1 MEAIRNWIEL
11 PEEQQKKYIN
21 TIGIENGISAETV
34 EKDWW
39 VTLVLRALFS
49 SSFADHI
56 SFKGGTSL
64 SKCWNLIERLSEDV
78 DIAIDREF
86 LGFRGE
92 LSKTQISDKLRRA
105 SCSFVRD
112 TMRYELEKQIINLGI
127 PSSLFNVKVN
137 ITPIT
142 TTDPEI
148 IEVHYHSLLP
158 LSTYVLNKVIVE
170 VSGRSMN
177 EPLEEVKVNSIISQS
192 LPNAKFADK
201 LFQIKAVSPKR
212 TFLEKAFLLHEEFA
226 KETKDIRIERMSR
239 HIYDLEKL
247 MNTPIAQKALL
258 DNELYKAIVEHRR
271 KFIGIKGFNYDT
283 LMPKTISFIPPHE
296 IIPYWK
302 DDYSRMQ
309 STMIYG
315 ESLPFDKL
323 IERIADLNEQFLT
336 LNGNNENRKSI

>member
-1 MEAIRNWIEL
+1 MEAIKNWLEL
-11 PEEQQKKYIN
+11 PEEQQKRYIN
-21 TIGIENGISAETV
+21 TIAIENGISAETV

-39 VTLVLRALFS
+39 VTLVLRALFT

-64 SKCWNLIERLSEDV
+64 SKCWNLINRISEDI
-78 DIAIDREF
+78 DIAINREF
-86 LGFRGE
+86 LGFSGE

-105 SCSFVRD
+105 SCAFVRE
-112 TMRYELEKQIINLGI
+112 TMQVELEKQIESLGI
-127 PSSLFNVKVN
+127 LPVLFEVKVN

-148 IEVHYHSLLP
+148 IEIHYRSLLP
-158 LSTYVLNKVIVE
+158 PSTYVLNKVIVE

-192 LPNAKFADK
+192 LPKAKFADK
-201 LFQIKAVSPKR
+201 VFQIKAVSPKR

-226 KETKDIRIERMSR
+226 KETKEIRIDRMSR

-247 MNTPIAQKALL
+247 MDTQVAQEALM
-258 DNELYKAIVEHRR
+258 DRKLYETIVEHRR
-271 KFIGIKGFNYDT
+271 KFIGIKGFDYDT
-283 LMPKTISFIPPHE
+283 LAPQTISFVPPNEVIPH
-296 IIPYWK
+296 WK
-302 DDYSRMQ
+302 DDYASMQ

-315 ESLPFDKL
+315 DSLPFDSL
-323 IERIADLNEQFLT
+323 IERIKELNERFRNIT
-336 LNGNNENRKSI
+336 

>member
-1 MEAIRNWIEL
+1 MEAIKNWLEL
-11 PEEQQKKYIN
+11 SEEQQKRYIN

-39 VTLVLRALFS
+39 VTLVLRALFT
-49 SSFADHI
+49 SSFAEHI

-64 SKCWNLIERLSEDV
+64 SKCWNLIERISEDI
-78 DIAIDREF
+78 DMAINREF
-86 LGFRGE
+86 LGFSGE

-112 TMRYELEKQIINLGI
+112 TMQSEVEKQITNLGVQ
-127 PSSLFNVKVN
+127 PSLFEVKVN

-142 TTDPEI
+142 TTDPEK

-158 LSTYVLNKVIVE
+158 SSTYVLNKVIIE

-177 EPLEEVKVNSIISQS
+177 EPLEDVRINSIISQS
-192 LPNAKFADK
+192 LSNAKFADE
-201 LFQIKAVSPKR
+201 LFSIKAVSPKR

-226 KETKDIRIERMSR
+226 KPTKDIRIERMSR

-247 MNTPIAQKALL
+247 MDTPVAQEALM
-258 DNELYKAIVEHRR
+258 DRELYKTIVEHRR
-271 KFIGIKGFNYDT
+271 KFIGIKGFDYDT
-283 LMPKTISFIPPHE
+283 LMPQTISFVPTNE
-296 IIPYWK
+296 LIPYWK
-302 DDYSRMQ
+302 DDYVRMQ

-315 ESLPFDKL
+315 NSLPFEQL
-323 IERIADLNEQFLT
+323 IGRIKELNERF
-336 LNGNNENRKSI
+336 RKIQI

>member
-1 MEAIRNWIEL
+1 MEAIKSWLEL
-11 PEEQQKKYIN
+11 SEEQRKRYIS

-49 SSFADHI
+49 SSFAEHI

-64 SKCWNLIERLSEDV
+64 SKCWNLIERFSEDI

-86 LGFRGE
+86 LGFSGE

-105 SCSFVRD
+105 SCTFVREA
-112 TMRYELEKQIINLGI
+112 MRSELEKQMINMGVQ
-127 PSSLFNVKVN
+127 PALFEVKVN

-142 TTDPEI
+142 TTDPEK
-148 IEVHYHSLLP
+148 IEIHYHSLLP
-158 LSTYVLNKVIVE
+158 LSTYVLNKVIIE

-177 EPLEEVKVNSIISQS
+177 EPLEDVMINSIISQS

-201 LFQIKAVSPKR
+201 LISIKVVSPKR
-212 TFLEKAFLLHEEFA
+212 TFIEKACLLHEEFA
-226 KETKDIRIERMSR
+226 KETKDIRIDRMSR

-247 MNTPIAQKALL
+247 MDTQIAQEALN
-258 DNELYKAIVEHRR
+258 DTELYKAIIEHRR
-271 KFIGIKGFNYDT
+271 KFIGIKEFDYDT
-283 LMPKTISFIPPHE
+283 LMPKTISFVPPNE
-296 IIPYWK
+296 VIPYWK
-302 DDYSRMQ
+302 DDYARMQ

-323 IERIADLNEQFLT
+323 MDRIRELNERF
-336 LNGNNENRKSI
+336 RKIKI